1 MISGEK
7 IVAALTAL
15 ACVVMLLRLALG
27 ARRTA
32 SFDRAARNLWE
43 QARRTATRFVRRL
56 KHRKQARKATQEVLQ
71 RMRKAAERDG
81 NVITPH
87 AFKKPG
93 SPQRP
98 HRQSDDEN

>member
-15 ACVVMLLRLALG
+15 ACLVMLLRLALG

-32 SFDRAARNLWE
+32 SFDRAVLGLWE
-43 QARRTATRFVRRL
+43 QVRRSVMRWIRRI
-56 KHRKQARKATQEVLQ
+56 KHGKQARKATQEVLQ
-71 RMRKAAERDG
+71 RVRKAAERDG

-93 SPQRP
+93 ASQQSS
-98 HRQSDDEN
+98 RQSDDEG